1 MVVTLVVNPA
11 LLQID
16 WARFNRPPIKLGT
29 AHCGI
34 GVAVG
39 VAVGVGLTVAVGVG
53 VAVAVGVAVGVG
65 LANVVALAVLDQ
77 FDELAQGILYALT
90 W

>member
-1 MVVTLVVNPA
+1 MTLVVNPA

-29 AHCGI
+29 VHCGI

-53 VAVAVGVAVGVG
+53 VA

-77 FDELAQGILYALT
+77 FDELAQDVLYALT